1 MEFTNKQHKEKY
13 EEVKQGM
20 GFSND
25 TGEYASFAYI
35 LSSPIIYPK
44 VNLILSKDYKFRGN
58 DEVQELISP
67 LSSSEK
73 VLINL
78 AVSLYTST
86 GGDSVLDTFTSLD
99 KDNFEI
105 ALNSIKI
112 RFGM

>member
-78 AVSLYTST
+78 AISLFRSAE
-86 GGDSVLDTFTSLD
+86 GDTVNDIFSCLD

-105 ALNSIKI
+105 ALTSIRI